1 LAHTFLLQF
10 GGFAMY
16 SVNVKRIAVGVF
28 FAICAL
34 LVGATTNE
42 ANAKKW
48 KDDPEG
54 YHCYD
59 QYQCNDW
66 RGGVYHRN
74 EDGVTYYYGGDEDLG
89 YGNRPRKIHY
99 KFQYDFQYDDE
110 YEAPNY
116 YRY

>member
-1 LAHTFLLQF
+1 
-10 GGFAMY
+10 MY
-16 SVNVKRIAVGVF
+16 SINVRRIAVGVA
-28 FAICAL
+28 FASCAL
-34 LVGATTNE
+34 MAGATTNE

-48 KDDPEG
+48 KGDNHVD
-54 YHCYD
+54 HCYD
-59 QYQCNDW
+59 GYRCTDW
-66 RGGVYHRN
+66 RGGVYQRSEN
-74 EDGVTYYYGGDEDLG
+74 GVNYYYGGGEELG